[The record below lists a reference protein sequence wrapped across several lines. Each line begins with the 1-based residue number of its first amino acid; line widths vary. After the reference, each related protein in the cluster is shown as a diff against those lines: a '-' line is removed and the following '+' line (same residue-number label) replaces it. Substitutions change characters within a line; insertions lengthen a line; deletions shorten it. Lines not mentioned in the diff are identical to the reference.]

1 MVMMITVVFLMTK
14 ITMIT
19 SSPPPL
25 VLNKEQFSNGYGRP
39 AQSHILPHIHLALKR
54 TYTKCKFRL
63 EWTCIRHQLNEL
75 NRNCAFRYSGY
86 IEKKIVVSD
95 VKMEQ
100 KRRIHNCDIM
110 KVQGQYRDHLV
121 AHSAH
126 SAETSFPRILTFR
139 DKKCHILTFHDK
151 TVFNTVNAY

>member
-1 MVMMITVVFLMTK
+1 MMITVVFLMTK

-54 TYTKCKFRL
+54 TYTKCKFRFK
-63 EWTCIRHQLNEL
+63 WTCIRHQLNEL

-100 KRRIHNCDIM
+100 KRRIYNCDN
-110 KVQGQYRDHLV
+110 KVQGQYRDHLHLSKQTGCPADSV
-121 AHSAH
+121 YYAS
-126 SAETSFPRILTFR
+126 L
-139 DKKCHILTFHDK
+139 
-151 TVFNTVNAY
+151 